1 MDLITCWA
9 SVPER
14 GRLPSPGITTLTA
27 QPKAYAAEDKLQ
39 GKRQV
44 ARGKEKCEQREGDEV
59 TGMCGRREE
68 GAAAKAASREEGVT
82 LHDLNT
88 SNNMEYPGAPALASA
103 QLQAPG
109 DKGVEATLC
118 CVHLG
123 G

>member
-44 ARGKEKCEQREGDEV
+44 ARGKEKCEQREGEDV
-59 TGMCGRREE
+59 PGVMVIVN
-68 GAAAKAASREEGVT
+68 AKTT
-82 LHDLNT
+82 LF
-88 SNNMEYPGAPALASA
+88 YPRKRQKEQKWL
-103 QLQAPG
+103 
-109 DKGVEATLC
+109 
-118 CVHLG
+118 
-123 G
+123 

>member
-9 SVPER
+9 SVPEH

-59 TGMCGRREE
+59 MGMCGRREE
-68 GAAAKAASREEGVT
+68 GAAVKAASREEGVT
-82 LHDLNT
+82 FHDLNT
-88 SNNMEYPGAPALASA
+88 SNNMEYPGAPALASI

-109 DKGVEATLC
+109 DEGVEATLC